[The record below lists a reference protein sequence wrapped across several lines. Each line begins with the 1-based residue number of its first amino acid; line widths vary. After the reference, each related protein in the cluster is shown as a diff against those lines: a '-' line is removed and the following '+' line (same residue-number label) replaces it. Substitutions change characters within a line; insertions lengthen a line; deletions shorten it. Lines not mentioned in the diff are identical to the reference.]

1 MVRTL
6 LLWFLIAHLP
16 GGLRAETILTLDGT
30 KVEGTVVEYTSTH
43 VVVQR
48 DGARITLPKAQIER
62 IEVNAH
68 RPDARLGTPEGTLNL
83 WIDAARKLDSEG
95 MLRCYVSD
103 AQAQKRKE
111 FQKFKTEE
119 LRRMQ
124 ADAIKTRFHV
134 AEPLIIGN
142 RATVKVDREFGKAS
156 ETEIFELVLERG

>member
-1 MVRTL
+1 MDYGDVVFHIFEDHKRG
-6 LLWFLIAHLP
+6 FYD
-16 GGLRAETILTLDGT
+16 LDG
-30 KVEGTVVEYTSTH
+30 
-43 VVVQR
+43 
-48 DGARITLPKAQIER
+48 
-62 IEVNAH
+62 
-68 RPDARLGTPEGTLNL
+68 L

-156 ETEIFELVLERG
+156 ETEIFELVLERGEWRISP